1 MMINVNGRSVSTG
14 ASPDLL
20 TRAVIISLF
29 TWRRAGRDD
38 DAPQIFGWWGDTWPS
53 VQNDRTGSRL
63 YLLRR
68 SKLTNKT
75 PQLARDYVREALA
88 WMVEDG
94 VASRLDINAVRTGTD
109 SLTLAITIY
118 QRDGNIHNI
127 IFDDIWS
134 ELNG

>member
-14 ASPDLL
+14 ASLDLL

-29 TWRRAGRDD
+29 IWRRAGRDD
-38 DAPQIFGWWGDTWPS
+38 DAPQIFGWWGDTWPA

-75 PQLARDYVREALA
+75 PQLARDYAREALA

-109 SLTLAITIY
+109 SLALAITIY

>member
-1 MMINVNGRSVSTG
+1 MMMHHGYLDG
-14 ASPDLL
+14 
-20 TRAVIISLF
+20 
-29 TWRRAGRDD
+29 G
-38 DAPQIFGWWGDTWPS
+38 GDTWPA

-109 SLTLAITIY
+109 SLALAITIY

>member
-1 MMINVNGRSVSTG
+1 
-14 ASPDLL
+14 
-20 TRAVIISLF
+20 ISLF

-38 DAPQIFGWWGDTWPS
+38 APRIFGWWGDTWPA

-109 SLTLAITIY
+109 SLALAITIY

>member
-1 MMINVNGRSVSTG
+1 MMHHGYLDGGGYRP
-14 ASPDLL
+14 A
-20 TRAVIISLF
+20 
-29 TWRRAGRDD
+29 
-38 DAPQIFGWWGDTWPS
+38 

-109 SLTLAITIY
+109 SLALAITIY

>member
-1 MMINVNGRSVSTG
+1 MV
-14 ASPDLL
+14 
-20 TRAVIISLF
+20 
-29 TWRRAGRDD
+29 
-38 DAPQIFGWWGDTWPS
+38 GDTWPA

-94 VASRLDINAVRTGTD
+94 VASVLI
-109 SLTLAITIY
+109 LTLSGPGQTRWHLPLPFTSVTAIFTTLFLMIS
-118 QRDGNIHNI
+118 GVN
-127 IFDDIWS
+127 
-134 ELNG
+134 

>member
-1 MMINVNGRSVSTG
+1 M
-14 ASPDLL
+14 DLPSL
-20 TRAVIISLF
+20 PSLSSLF
-29 TWRRAGRDD
+29 SASSG
-38 DAPQIFGWWGDTWPS
+38 TWPA

-75 PQLARDYVREALA
+75 PQLARDYAREALA

-109 SLTLAITIY
+109 SLALAITIY

>member
-1 MMINVNGRSVSTG
+1 MMINVNGRPVSTG
-14 ASPDLL
+14 ASIDLL

-38 DAPQIFGWWGDTWPS
+38 APRIFGWWGDTWPA

-109 SLTLAITIY
+109 SLALAITIY
-118 QRDGNIHNI
+118 QR
-127 IFDDIWS
+127 
-134 ELNG
+134 

>member
-1 MMINVNGRSVSTG
+1 MLRRISDERVFSSQSDFPGCHHGGGFRQKVSDCRVENDSRRSET
-14 ASPDLL
+14 
-20 TRAVIISLF
+20 TR
-29 TWRRAGRDD
+29 
-38 DAPQIFGWWGDTWPS
+38 TWPA

-75 PQLARDYVREALA
+75 PQLARDYAREALA

-94 VASRLDINAVRTGTD
+94 AASRLDINAVRTGTD
-109 SLTLAITIY
+109 SLALAITIY